1 MKKIIITG
9 ATSMLGA
16 ALVERLLK
24 SEEIEKIYAV
34 VRPYSCDK
42 NVVAKRARIPLDSRI
57 KIIDCDISDY
67 LKLPGLINDDCDIFY
82 HMAWPRTATYE
93 EKIEDML
100 FKCDSVKY
108 VIEAIDAASKLGC
121 RKFIGAGSQSEYGI
135 PTDGNYSTHQECR
148 PVRSDGV
155 FHLAAG
161 QAARMASDLLG
172 LKCIWMRVFSVYG
185 INDRPD
191 SMISET
197 IDKLIKG
204 EHCSF
209 TKSEQYWDYVY
220 ADDVAEAF
228 YLVGKKVNEH
238 RIYNMAYGKS
248 RQLRYYID
256 IIRTVVAPKA
266 SLGIGELAYPDNA
279 IMNMNVDVSDLIRE
293 TGWRPQV
300 AFQTGIKRIYESR
313 NLAQL

>member
-1 MKKIIITG
+1 MKKVIITG

-24 SEEIEKIYAV
+24 SDEIEKIYTV
-34 VRPYSCDK
+34 VRPYSGDK
-42 NVVAKRARIPLDSRI
+42 KVAAKRARIPSDSRI
-57 KIIDCDISDY
+57 TIIDCDINDY
-67 LKLPGLINDDCDIFY
+67 IKLPDLINDDCDTFY

-93 EKIEDML
+93 ENIEDML
-100 FKCDSVKY
+100 SKCDSVKY
-108 VIEAIDAASKLGC
+108 VIEAVDAASKLGC

-135 PTDGNYSTHQECR
+135 PSDGNYSTHQECK
-148 PVRSDGV
+148 PVRADGV

-161 QAARMASDLLG
+161 QAARMASELLG
-172 LKCIWMRVFSVYG
+172 LKCIWMRIFSVYG
-185 INDRPD
+185 INDRPN
-191 SMISET
+191 SMISVT

-209 TKSEQYWDYVY
+209 TKSEQNWDYVY

-228 YLVGKKVNEH
+228 YLVGEKINEH

-248 RQLRYYID
+248 SQLRNYIE

-266 SLGIGELAYPDNA
+266 LLGIGELEYPDNA
-279 IMNMNVDVSDLIRE
+279 IMNMNVDVSDLIQE

-300 AFQTGIKRIYESR
+300 DFETGIRRIYESR
-313 NLAQL
+313 S